1 MTTTYIALLR
11 GINVGGHR
19 VSMDALRQHFAALG
33 LQRVRTYIQTGN
45 VFFDAP
51 ADLDRTQLTA
61 RIEQHLREALGYA
74 VPTFLRTTD
83 ELAALLALDV
93 FGPEPAPEAQRRCL
107 MLLAQPAPPDLALPH
122 RSPKGE
128 YEIVHL
134 SGQAAF
140 VVWHLQDGRPPS
152 STAFLD
158 KTLGKLTTTRF
169 VHTAAKI
176 LEAARQ

>member
-19 VSMDALRQHFAALG
+19 VSMEALRQHLAALG

-51 ADLDRTQLTA
+51 ADLDRAQLTA
-61 RIEQHLREALGYA
+61 RIEQHLQQALGYA

-83 ELAALLALDV
+83 ELAQLLALQP
-93 FGPEPAPEAQRRCL
+93 FGPDPAPDTQRRCL
-107 MLLAQPAPPDLALPH
+107 MLLAQPAPTDLVLPH

-134 SGQAAF
+134 TGQEAF

-152 STAFLD
+152 STTFLD

-169 VHTAAKI
+169 VHTAVKI